1 MMKRFILP
9 LSMLLLSS
17 MAFAQNANDILIK
30 VGNETIT
37 KSQFVTAYQKNN
49 LLSESTEKDL
59 REYLDLYINYRMK
72 VQEAIK
78 LQMDTSTA
86 FKKELASYEGQSAQ
100 QYLIDT
106 EVSEQLL
113 EEAFDRSKYQVRA
126 SHILIRCNPNASPKD
141 TLAALH
147 KIQQIREKIVNGLD
161 FNEAAYLYS
170 EDESAQDH
178 VNPQSK
184 RMQYGNKG
192 ELGYFSVLE
201 MIYPFEVAAYTNPVG
216 QVSQPFRTQFGYHLV
231 YVQDKIPAIAK
242 LNVSQIFIADTN
254 ALKNSKPAP
263 EIQDK
268 LNNIINEYKNGKS
281 FAELAKL
288 FSEDKATKDNGGQM
302 TAFTPNRR
310 PGNYVSAI
318 INLKGDEITEPVPS
332 SIGWHIM
339 KLDSVKYAI
348 ANEETKFMLKSKL
361 QRDPR
366 SRKSKESLVEKLKK
380 EYNFQESGKA
390 AAMKFFKKNVPAS
403 YFQST
408 AVAIDSI
415 KGIEKL
421 KPIFT
426 FAGQEVS
433 AIEFAKFIS
442 RYQGAPLNV
451 SPIQFIESLYP
462 NFVSEQMLRYE
473 RRHLTEK
480 YPEYKELVTEFHDG
494 MLLYEINSEKV
505 WNAAIKDSIGLE
517 KFYESVK
524 TEYPAENPSDSIQY
538 KPLSE
543 IRAIIVS
550 RFQDSLEQAWLKE
563 LHEKYPVVVDEKVFK
578 TILK

>member
-1 MMKRFILP
+1 MKRFILP

-318 INLKGDEITEPVPS
+318 INLKGD
-332 SIGWHIM
+332 G
-339 KLDSVKYAI
+339 
-348 ANEETKFMLKSKL
+348 
-361 QRDPR
+361 
-366 SRKSKESLVEKLKK
+366 
-380 EYNFQESGKA
+380 
-390 AAMKFFKKNVPAS
+390 
-403 YFQST
+403 
-408 AVAIDSI
+408 
-415 KGIEKL
+415 
-421 KPIFT
+421 
-426 FAGQEVS
+426 
-433 AIEFAKFIS
+433 
-442 RYQGAPLNV
+442 
-451 SPIQFIESLYP
+451 
-462 NFVSEQMLRYE
+462 
-473 RRHLTEK
+473 
-480 YPEYKELVTEFHDG
+480 
-494 MLLYEINSEKV
+494 
-505 WNAAIKDSIGLE
+505 
-517 KFYESVK
+517 
-524 TEYPAENPSDSIQY
+524 
-538 KPLSE
+538 
-543 IRAIIVS
+543 
-550 RFQDSLEQAWLKE
+550 
-563 LHEKYPVVVDEKVFK
+563 
-578 TILK
+578 

>member
-1 MMKRFILP
+1 MKRFILP

-161 FNEAAYLYS
+161 FNESAYLYS

>member
-1 MMKRFILP
+1 MKRFILP

-426 FAGQEVS
+426 FADQEAS

>member
-1 MMKRFILP
+1 MKRFILP